1 MAWHQFSITTTQT
14 RQEAVEDALLG
25 AGAVSITLRD
35 AKDQPILEPKPN
47 ETPTWDDCIVDGL
60 FLIDNDELLIRAV
73 LDNALNDTERASVIY
88 QRIADKDW
96 VRAWLDDFKPMPF
109 GQRLWVVP
117 SHIDSTHPI
126 PSDAIRLT
134 LDPGLAFGT
143 GTHATTRLCLRW
155 LDEHI
160 RTGQT
165 VMDFGCGSG
174 ILAIASV
181 LLGADKALVTDI
193 DPQAIQATH
202 SNARINQVNERIHV
216 LATSEPV
223 TEAVDVWV
231 ANILA
236 APLIELAPAF
246 AQQCPAGCLI
256 ALSGILKEQVAE
268 IETHYTQ
275 WFELAPTILDDGWAL
290 VSGKRHAMD

>member
-1 MAWHQFSITTTQT
+1 MAWHQFSITTTQS
-14 RQEAVEDALLG
+14 RQEWVEDLLLS

-47 ETPTWDDCIVDGL
+47 ETPTWDDCIIDGL
-60 FLIDNDELLIRAV
+60 FLIDTDELLVQAV
-73 LDNALNDTERASVIY
+73 LDNELTKTERESLVY
-88 QRIADKDW
+88 ERIADKDW

-109 GQRLWVVP
+109 GERLWVVP
-117 SHIDSTHPI
+117 SHIEDTHSV
-126 PSDAIRLT
+126 PSHATRLT

-160 RTGQT
+160 QTGQT

-174 ILAIASV
+174 ILAIASL

-202 SNARINQVNERIHV
+202 SNADINGVGSRIQVLNTNES
-216 LATSEPV
+216 ATEP
-223 TEAVDVWV
+223 VDVWV

-236 APLIELAPAF
+236 APLMALAPTF
-246 AQQCPAGCLI
+246 AQQCPTGCLL
-256 ALSGILKEQVAE
+256 ALSGILEEQVAD
-268 IETHYTQ
+268 IETRYAP
-275 WFELAPTILDDGWAL
+275 WFELAPTRLDDGWAL
-290 VSGKRHAMD
+290 VSGKRRSSD